1 LIAGK
6 ANNVIPASA
15 RLELSVR
22 SLDREV
28 RNLLQERITT
38 LVTAQAQSLGVQA
51 HIDYKR
57 VYPVLVNTPAETELA
72 RQVGTELLGA
82 ERVTRQ
88 GRPLTGS
95 EDFAF
100 MLEHCPGSYFMIGN
114 GAGEGHPEHACMVH
128 NPGYDFNDD
137 ILPVGAAFW
146 ALLTQRY
153 LKD

>member
-1 LIAGK
+1 
-6 ANNVIPASA
+6 
-15 RLELSVR
+15 
-22 SLDREV
+22 
-28 RNLLQERITT
+28 
-38 LVTAQAQSLGVQA
+38 VTAQAQSLGVQA

-57 VYPVLVNTPAETELA
+57 DYPVLVNTAAETELA

-82 ERVTRQ
+82 GRVTHQ
-88 GRPLTGS
+88 GQPLTGS

-114 GAGEGHPEHACMVH
+114 GAGEGQTAHACMIH